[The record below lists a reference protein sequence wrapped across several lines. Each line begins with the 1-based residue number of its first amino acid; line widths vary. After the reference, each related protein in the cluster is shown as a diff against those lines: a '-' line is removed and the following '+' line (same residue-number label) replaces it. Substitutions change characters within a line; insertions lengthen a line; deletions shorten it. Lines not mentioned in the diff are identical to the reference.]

1 MVLGLPMAMLLLAPS
16 VAAATPSLEPAADVA
31 EPGLRTWWRPGE
43 LVVGVPGRSDRSAL
57 RPLVDPTPTAL
68 PSDLSSWTELG
79 TSCTEA
85 PEARLTSGSHTL
97 TAVVHAPGAQ
107 RIVQL
112 KVGDKVIAQQTL
124 GRPVTPCALHLGQA
138 DALPG
143 LELMVAWVT
152 ADESVRG
159 LTVFRVPEAAVTPAE

>member
-1 MVLGLPMAMLLLAPS
+1 MICGAPVSVLLLASS

-85 PEARLTSGSHTL
+85 PEARLAVGGRTL
-97 TAVVHAPGAQ
+97 RAVVHAPGAE

-112 KVGDKVIAQQTL
+112 KVGEAVIAQQTL

-138 DALPG
+138 DALAG

-152 ADESVRG
+152 ADETVRG
-159 LTVFRVPEAAVTPAE
+159 LTVFRVPEAALAPTE